1 MSLEFDEFIGQESIN
16 CEYKE
21 FTYNLASD
29 KLDRDLCD
37 NYCTTNQFDFNKLTI
52 DNIKKYFDIYLPK
65 YLSCFL
71 NLQDLCLQPTHIV
84 GCKSKFYIGINDL
97 GFVRGI
103 PYKGELPTQK
113 LTNYAY
119 KLIYKRIK
127 IHGNEQSFN
136 FFNYIKINFIKVNFN
151 KKSSRIHP
159 NFIDY
164 LKEKDNFKKLYNQ
177 FLIEFDAWKN
187 KFDFINKKL
196 SELGNNINS
205 RIMLINYIKSLD
217 PNNSVIDL
225 LMTDHQLE
233 NKSHIEIAEYKQY
246 NTNPYYWVSRW
257 KDEYKDYIVS
267 IRPKFNS
274 DFILKNV
281 PYNLIL
287 SIHSMIPYWMNNN
300 NNMNLYIINFDIIS
314 PLPKHNISM
323 QFIYYDYITN
333 KWYYCKR
340 QVAYNE
346 PMCIKFTI

>member
-1 MSLEFDEFIGQESIN
+1 MTLEFDEFIGQESIN

-21 FTYNLASD
+21 FTYNLAPE
-29 KLDRDLCD
+29 KLDQNQCED
-37 NYCTTNQFDFNKLTI
+37 YCSTNLFDFNRLTI

-65 YLSCFL
+65 YVSCFL
-71 NLQDLCLQPTHIV
+71 NLEPIRE
-84 GCKSKFYIGINDL
+84 SKLYIGINDL

-103 PYKGELPTQK
+103 PYKGQLPIQK

-127 IHGNEQSFN
+127 VHGNELSFN

-151 KKSSRIHP
+151 SKSSKIHP
-159 NFIDY
+159 NFIHY
-164 LKEKDNFKKLYNQ
+164 LKEKEIFKQLYNQ
-177 FLIEFDAWKN
+177 FLVEFDAWKI

-196 SELGNNINS
+196 SELGNDINS
-205 RIMLINYIKSLD
+205 RSMLINYIKSLD
-217 PNNSVIDL
+217 PFNPVIDL
-225 LMTDHQLE
+225 LMTDYQFE

-257 KDEYKDYIVS
+257 KDEYKDYIIS
-267 IRPKFNS
+267 IRPRFNS
-274 DFILKNV
+274 DFMLKNV

-300 NNMNLYIINFDIIS
+300 NNMNLYVIQFNIIS
-314 PLPKHNISM
+314 PLPKHNISI

-340 QVAYNE
+340 QVSHSHNE
-346 PMCIKFTI
+346 PMCIKITI